1 MAFPFIGDPN
11 PSYVSPAP
19 RRTKETVRLGPA
31 GTTRP
36 RSAEGFLGDLDHGEN
51 RITAVEAYEISAIRV

>member
-1 MAFPFIGDPN
+1 MAFPFIGDPS

-19 RRTKETVRLGPA
+19 RRAKETVRLGPA

-36 RSAEGFLGDLDHGEN
+36 RGFLGDLDHGEN
-51 RITAVEAYEISAIRV
+51 RITAVEAYEVSAIRV